1 MHDYTARLQCAT
13 LGLANLD
20 GAVAGSG
27 GKGRSAMTV
36 THSTP
41 GGPGRPPADAL
52 YDARR
57 GVYYTKPVLRGWLHL
72 LWFEASLV
80 LGTLVLA
87 RAHGAARITAVAIY
101 AATVSPMFAITAL
114 FPPATWPHS
123 CRP

>member
-57 GVYYTKPVLRGWLHL
+57 GVYYTKPVLRGWLHP
-72 LWFEASLV
+72 LWFEAALV

-87 RAHGAARITAVAIY
+87 PAHRAPRITAFAIY
-101 AATVSPMFAITAL
+101 AATVGAMFRISAPAPPGPLTASL
-114 FPPATWPHS
+114 
-123 CRP
+123 